1 MQDTILEAFPHER
14 VLTPQ
19 EVQGDYSTLYEA
31 VREGGSCVGGKC
43 GSNVSSSVSGE
54 ATVGAVPGMAGGW
67 PLVDDSRGMV
77 LFVMDYQSVN
87 LRCRAAVRKVR
98 KSVFQS
104 VNRMA

>member
-1 MQDTILEAFPHER
+1 MQDTILQVFPRER

-19 EVQGDYSTLYEA
+19 EVQGDYSTLFEA

-43 GSNVSSSVSGE
+43 GSNVSSSVTGE

-77 LFVMDYQSVN
+77 LFVMDYQTVN
-87 LRCRAAVRKVR
+87 LRCREGIRKVR
-98 KSVFQS
+98 KEQ
-104 VNRMA
+104 